1 VFPRRYGQYFLV
13 GVVLCWFL
21 GLGNLAVEEWPW
33 RRHRNKV
40 TFAPWPHQDQEVTAF
55 LGAVWWGVR
64 DLGPAK
70 TEMILSCGKREL
82 NVPKL
87 GVLNMSHISLR
98 FDGFRCL
105 LNAWDTSWTW
115 RWSGSE
121 HQWPQSEFSKIAK
134 VLAHISS
141 NWFLNVCAHNGKLLA
156 HASWSWANKNDM
168 FGNVDRPLSKSFKHL
183 ERTAQVY
190 L

>member
-1 VFPRRYGQYFLV
+1 MFPRRYGQYFLV

-156 HASWSWANKNDM
+156 HASWS
-168 FGNVDRPLSKSFKHL
+168 
-183 ERTAQVY
+183 
-190 L
+190 